1 MAFPH
6 PFSASSKPL
15 PSADYWSTTNPLPFA
30 ATLNQG
36 PLFSGTDLNG
46 KGKGKERE
54 KPRQQEEWQNESAAA
69 KRSDLAQGLAQLD
82 LQSTRPLAPPLSP
95 GSSSTFSPTPTEK
108 SLPDDDDEELDPQ
121 LIAER
126 KIASCI
132 ASDEPRLDLTG
143 MGLQYLPDDIANM
156 RYIFHLERRTSVS
169 MSGIPKGDGISV
181 GSRDPYRTPPGSPS
195 ANRGISARANNRA
208 SPAGYHLRGPEYHRP
223 WARSTSLP
231 ASMLPTPT
239 SSSMT
244 PGETKGGPVSPW
256 KQNLRGSYSN
266 PLGLGPPPSTR
277 SGGAFGGFL
286 PPGSPVL
293 EQDDEN
299 RDDDGGKEEY
309 EDGPAGFPR
318 RNASKFKQP
327 SSPLTDRGAVMGR
340 RNLTAP
346 ASSKLR
352 VRFGAEHNSP
362 DATASTSTG
371 PGPGADLA
379 REGGFGSDSSSDEGS
394 STRSRSSSKE
404 SSGSNPAAR
413 SSTPQGRPVGLPTTP
428 TTPTRSPV
436 VHAAGSTI
444 ASTVNP
450 SRQART
456 FASAK
461 SLSAVTFGRSP
472 KSSDTFGGERTMRRT
487 PSGFY
492 ERPGETSW
500 SGEGGSDLALY
511 LGHNA
516 IWW

>member
-46 KGKGKERE
+46 KGKGKEGE
-54 KPRQQEEWQNESAAA
+54 KPRKQEEWQNGSATA
-69 KRSDLAQGLAQLD
+69 KRSDLAQGVAQLD
-82 LQSTRPLAPPLSP
+82 LQSTRPSIAPRSP

-108 SLPDDDDEELDPQ
+108 SLPDDDGEEFDSQ

-126 KIASCI
+126 KIAHCI
-132 ASDEPRLDLTG
+132 ALDEPRLDLTG

-169 MSGIPKGDGISV
+169 MSGIPKGDGIGV
-181 GSRDPYRTPPGSPS
+181 GSGDPYRTPPGSPS
-195 ANRGISARANNRA
+195 ANRGSSARANNRA
-208 SPAGYHLRGPEYHRP
+208 SPAGYHLRGPDYHRP

-239 SSSMT
+239 SSSIT
-244 PGETKGGPVSPW
+244 SGEAEGGLISPW
-256 KQNLRGSYSN
+256 RQNLRGSYSN

-277 SGGAFGGFL
+277 SGLAFGGFL

-299 RDDDGGKEEY
+299 GDDDEGNE
-309 EDGPAGFPR
+309 EDGDGPGGSR
-318 RNASKFKQP
+318 RKNASKFKQP
-327 SSPLTDRGAVMGR
+327 SSPIKNRGAVMGR

-346 ASSKLR
+346 AGSKLR
-352 VRFGAEHNSP
+352 VRFGAGYNSP
-362 DATASTSTG
+362 DATASTST
-371 PGPGADLA
+371 GPGADLA

-394 STRSRSSSKE
+394 STRSRSSSKA

-450 SRQART
+450 TRQVRT

-472 KSSDTFGGERTMRRT
+472 NTSDTFGGERTMRRT

-516 IWW
+516 IGW

>member
-46 KGKGKERE
+46 KGKGRERE
-54 KPRQQEEWQNESAAA
+54 KSREQEEWQNGSAAVR
-69 KRSDLAQGLAQLD
+69 RSDLAQGLAQLD
-82 LQSTRPLAPPLSP
+82 LQSIRPLAPPRSP

-126 KIASCI
+126 KIAHCI
-132 ASDEPRLDLTG
+132 ALDEPRLDLTG

-169 MSGIPKGDGISV
+169 ISGTAKGDGNGA
-181 GSRDPYRTPPGSPS
+181 GSGDPYRTPPGSPS
-195 ANRGISARANNRA
+195 ANRARANNRA
-208 SPAGYHLRGPEYHRP
+208 SPAGYHLRGLEYHRP

-231 ASMLPTPT
+231 ASMLSTPT

-244 PGETKGGPVSPW
+244 FGETEGGLISPW
-256 KQNLRGSYSN
+256 RQNLRGSYSN
-266 PLGLGPPPSTR
+266 PLGLGPPPSIR

-299 RDDDGGKEEY
+299 RDEDGGKEEY
-309 EDGPAGFPR
+309 EDGPTGFPR
-318 RNASKFKQP
+318 RNATKSKQP
-327 SSPLTDRGAVMGR
+327 SSPLKDRGAVMGR

-362 DATASTSTG
+362 DATAGTNTG
-371 PGPGADLA
+371 SGADLA
-379 REGGFGSDSSSDEGS
+379 REGGFRSDSSSDEGS
-394 STRSRSSSKE
+394 STRSGSSSTA
-404 SSGSNPAAR
+404 SSASNPAAR
-413 SSTPQGRPVGLPTTP
+413 SSTPQGRPVDLPTIP

-436 VHAAGSTI
+436 GHAAGSTT

-450 SRQART
+450 TRQART

-472 KSSDTFGGERTMRRT
+472 NTPDTFGGERTMRRT

-516 IWW
+516 IGW